1 MKTLLRWTS
10 AALLLIGE
18 QQVQAVTLNQLTTK
32 DVYPFYAYAEME
44 TEDSE
49 AKKAEKAA
57 VRAEEAKVQAVQDKK
72 DAYKTA
78 VATFSKSLTQADY
91 DAFEKMKDELMEND
105 GMAKED
111 FDRVKVSTGSLYKK
125 HFSFPEVSR
134 NDFAAE
140 QLDTLEIAEKNF
152 NADLD
157 NKDLLKTFLA
167 TAASVKDKLKSK
179 YADQW
184 TDPATGE
191 VPAEIANDD

>member
-1 MKTLLRWTS
+1 M
-10 AALLLIGE
+10 A
-18 QQVQAVTLNQLTTK
+18 
-32 DVYPFYAYAEME
+32 
-44 TEDSE
+44 
-49 AKKAEKAA
+49 
-57 VRAEEAKVQAVQDKK
+57 AVQDKK
-72 DAYKTA
+72 DAYKQA
-78 VATFSKSLTQADY
+78 VATFSKSLTQGDY
-91 DAFEKMKDELMEND
+91 DAFEKMKDDLMEND

-111 FDRVKVSTGSLYKK
+111 FDRVKVSTGSLFKK
-125 HFSFPEVSR
+125 HFSFPEVSK

-191 VPAEIANDD
+191 VPSEGTNED